1 MEMEASHMLEA
12 ALEQMDDII
21 AGSKAMEFSCS
32 TCDLQIVQLAE
43 DLKLALELQ
52 PNQERD
58 HLRAQLPTETAQTL
72 MDWLQSGVNF
82 CSPANNETYQDRL
95 LRLEGDKES
104 LVLQVSVLTDQ
115 VEAQGEKIRDLES
128 SLEEHRQKLASTEEM
143 LQQELMSRT
152 SLETQ
157 KLDLMDEVSYLKLK
171 LVSMEDL
178 DCRLNLLEILHK
190 ELQET
195 VKTLSND
202 TARLSEENRS
212 IKETLLDLQARSM
225 RDNLVIAGIP
235 EEAGEDPENIVN
247 SFIEVHL
254 KLPKEEV
261 QKISFHRVHRLGGKR
276 PDNQR
281 PRPIVAKFE
290 HYKQK
295 ELVKS
300 RGRELKDTHYSVNDQ
315 FPGEILRRRKILF
328 PLRRKHLS
336 AGARAVVAVDKLFF
350 ERQAVPGP

>member
-1 MEMEASHMLEA
+1 MRKSNTATPSTKRNRPEDSPGAASSPGSNMS
-12 ALEQMDDII
+12 DILDSI
-21 AGSKAMEFSCS
+21 DK
-32 TCDLQIVQLAE
+32 
-43 DLKLALELQ
+43 KL
-52 PNQERD
+52 
-58 HLRAQLPTETAQTL
+58 
-72 MDWLQSGVNF
+72 
-82 CSPANNETYQDRL
+82 
-95 LRLEGDKES
+95 
-104 LVLQVSVLTDQ
+104 
-115 VEAQGEKIRDLES
+115 S
-128 SLEEHRQKLASTEEM
+128 S
-143 LQQELMSRT
+143 
-152 SLETQ
+152 
-157 KLDLMDEVSYLKLK
+157 
-171 LVSMEDL
+171 L

-190 ELQET
+190 EFQGLRESLEFSQQQVQELAAENQALRET
-195 VKTLSND
+195 VKILDND

-225 RDNLVIAGIP
+225 RDNLVFAGIP
-235 EEAGEDPENIVN
+235 EEAGEVPENIVK

-295 ELVKS
+295 MQVKS

-336 AGARAVVAVDKLFF
+336 AGARAVVAVDKLFVNGKLF
-350 ERQAVPGP
+350 RDPEVTPWLC